1 MKRLTLFL
9 LSFLFLLSPAF
20 PLPTSR
26 PEKQVNSHSFTYQ
39 YLTTKEGLSNQRVFS
54 ITEDH
59 RGFIWISTRSGVD
72 CFDGRNVKNYSL
84 FGEDIIVDGTGRM
97 IYLTKDSHDTL
108 WAYTSAGKVF
118 KYKAITDAFIFQ
130 MDVAEL
136 TETGILLNQL
146 FIDSSDRF
154 WFGLK
159 NGLFRFDPS
168 SGITPVLKDKCINSL
183 TFAPEKETLYIA
195 TTDGLYKLH
204 QPNEKSNP
212 NRPISLKEEISTILP
227 DVNIQSTFYDATTSL
242 LWIGTFNAGVEVQ
255 NTLNGNFLPNETLRQ
270 LPRLPYRSIIAYDEH
285 TLLLGVDGAG
295 VFAATRDGSSSW
307 SFLNAN
313 QEVEGELKG
322 NGIYALCKD
331 RSSNLW
337 IGSYTG
343 GVTYANPKRYFF
355 ELTQHEYK
363 NPQSLTNNHVNAIL
377 EDDDGDLWYATNQGI
392 SVHLLKAGT
401 WKHFLKESVFLT
413 LCNDGRGNVW
423 TGGYG
428 TGAYC
433 LNKHTGIRRHLT
445 AQSPGTLTTNYIY
458 SIIKDDDGDLWFGG
472 MYGNLVRYTPATT
485 PNPAQFATY
494 DITLINSI
502 TPVSKDTLA
511 LATAN
516 GFYLLNKQ
524 TGNFR
529 QYFTS
534 PANADT
540 RSNSFIYSMY
550 FPSPDKVWFGTDGG
564 GINLFDLTTGKAV
577 TYSTA
582 DGLPSNYIY
591 SILPDNEGRLWLST
605 DKGLAYITPTSSSPE
620 ITNIGF
626 LDGLANEFNFMS
638 YTRLRNGDFVYGSTN
653 GAIRFN
659 PENFNRRPYKAPLL
673 FTDFEVPQKSRE
685 KTLEKKLLFNHMM
698 NEEGTIRL
706 KYNENSFLISFI
718 SVSYQY
724 QQDIQYSYQLEGFE
738 QSPSTP
744 TSELSVRYTNIPPGD
759 YIFRVKSMSKNGKL
773 QLDEQSLRLHIA
785 QPYWNTTLAWLI
797 YIALLA
803 GITYFVWRFFANK
816 MEKKHFSEKIQ
827 FFINTAHDIRTPVSL
842 IMAPLSDL
850 SKENGLSE
858 DGKRYLRIARK
869 NTEKLYNLITQLLDF
884 QKIDTTHIALK
895 VAEYDL
901 KSYLEDKLLS
911 FQSLCES
918 KQIRMEL
925 SLPEAPVLFWIDKD
939 KADKIFDNL
948 LSNAVKYTPSCG
960 HIVVKVTQNDKK
972 IEIAVKDNGIGIPKK
987 AQRYIFS
994 NFYRAENAVN
1004 SKETGSGIGLL
1015 LTRRLMKL
1023 HKGNI
1028 SFSSIEGEG
1037 STFLLTFRRGNRHL
1051 IRYIESERTSSTEEY
1066 LNRHADTNPGY
1077 DVSSQEDSS
1086 QNNNSQTDSFQAG
1099 NSKERIMIVED
1110 NDDLRFYLKK
1120 TFDQTYTVIAEP
1132 DGESALEYLQDQSV
1146 ELIISDVMM
1155 PGIQGDELCRCI
1167 KSDFNTSH
1175 IPVILL
1181 TAKTEKD
1188 AILEGLESGAD
1199 DYLTKPFDTEI
1210 LKTKI
1215 KGVLQNR
1222 KMMREYFLSVSLN
1235 AHEHGSFPTNERV
1248 ERKEPSGEK
1257 EQAPSQSS
1265 NLLSAMDHEF
1275 LERCLNLVT
1284 ENMANPDFTINQLSR
1299 ELALSRTIFYEKLKA
1314 LTGQSPQEFIRLIR
1328 MKEAARLLRQGI
1340 PVQEVALLV
1349 GFMDAKYF
1357 STAFK
1362 KHFGVSPSKFV

>member
-1 MKRLTLFL
+1 MKRFLIFCLLAITLL
-9 LSFLFLLSPAF
+9 LPVF
-20 PLPTSR
+20 PIPSQS
-26 PEKQVNSHSFTYQ
+26 EKQVNSHSFTYQ

-54 ITEDH
+54 ILEDKK
-59 RGFIWISTRSGVD
+59 GFIWISTRSGVD
-72 CFDGRNVKNYSL
+72 CFNGRTVKNYNL
-84 FGEDIIVDGTGRM
+84 FGEDIIVDGAGRM
-97 IYLTKDSHDTL
+97 IYLTKDLHETL

-118 KYKAITDAFIFQ
+118 KYDPISDAFTLEI
-130 MDVAEL
+130 DVAEL
-136 TETGILLNQL
+136 TESGILLNDL

-159 NGLFRFDPS
+159 NGLFRYAHS
-168 SGITPVLKDKCINSL
+168 SGNIENILKGKCINSIH
-183 TFAPEKETLYIA
+183 FSPANEVLYIA
-195 TTDGLYKLH
+195 TTEGLY
-204 QPNEKSNP
+204 ERNP
-212 NRPISLKEEISTILP
+212 QNGEITSTLP
-227 DVNIQSTFYDATTSL
+227 DFYVQSVFYDSATSL
-242 LWIGTFNAGVEVQ
+242 LWIGTFNSGIKVRDTRTENYLSNEA
-255 NTLNGNFLPNETLRQ
+255 LNQ
-270 LPRLPYRSIIAYDEH
+270 LPHLPYRSVIIYDEQ
-285 TLLLGVDGAG
+285 TLLLGIDGAG
-295 VFAATRDGSSSW
+295 VCAVTRDAKASW

-313 QEVEGELKG
+313 QEEEGELKG

-331 RSSNLW
+331 SSSNLW

-343 GVTYANPKRYFF
+343 GVACANPKRYFF
-355 ELTQHEYK
+355 ELTRHEYK

-377 EDDDGDLWYATNQGI
+377 EDNEGDLWYATNQGI
-392 SVHLLKAGT
+392 SVHLTKSGN
-401 WKHFLKESVFLT
+401 WKHFLKENVFLT
-413 LCNDGRGNVW
+413 LCNDGDGNVW

-428 TGAYC
+428 TGVYC

-445 AQSPGTLTTNYIY
+445 TDQSGTLTTNYIY
-458 SIIKDDDGDLWFGG
+458 SILKDENNKDLWLGG
-472 MYGNLVRYTPATT
+472 MYGNLVRYTPSQAGKAEEFTS
-485 PNPAQFATY
+485 Y

-502 TPVSKDTLA
+502 TQVNKDTLA

-516 GFYLLNKQ
+516 GLYLLDKQ

-534 PANADT
+534 PSNADT

-550 FPSPDKVWFGTDGG
+550 FPAPDKVWFGTDGG
-564 GINLFDLTTGKAV
+564 GINLLDLKTGKAV

-582 DGLPSNYIY
+582 DGLPSNYVY
-591 SILPDNEGRLWLST
+591 SILPDNKGHLWLST
-605 DKGLAYITPTSSSPE
+605 DKGLAYITPSPTPE

-638 YTRLRNGDFVYGSTN
+638 YTRLRNGDFIYGSTN

-659 PENFNRRPYKAPLL
+659 PENFTRPLYEAPLH
-673 FTDFEVPQKSRE
+673 FTSFEVPQKSRE
-685 KTLEKKLLFNHMM
+685 KTEEKKIQFNRML
-698 NEEGTIRL
+698 NEGKTIRL

-724 QQDIQYSYQLEGFE
+724 QQDIQYSYQLKGFE
-738 QSPSTP
+738 QNWSAP
-744 TSELSVRYTNIPPGD
+744 TKELGIRYTNIPPGD
-759 YIFRVKSMSKNGKL
+759 YTFHVKSMSKNGGR
-773 QLDEQSLRLHIA
+773 QLDEQTIRIHIA

-797 YIALLA
+797 YIILLA

-827 FFINTAHDIRTPVSL
+827 FFINTAHDIRTPVTL
-842 IMAPLSDL
+842 IMAPLGDL
-850 SKENGLSE
+850 SKEEGLSKE
-858 DGKRYLRIARK
+858 GKRYLQIARK

-884 QKIDTTHIALK
+884 QKIDTTHLTLQ

-901 KSYLEDKLLS
+901 KSYLQEKVLS
-911 FQSLCES
+911 FQTLCES
-918 KQIRMEL
+918 KQIRMQL
-925 SLPEAPVLFWIDKD
+925 LLPDSPVSLWMDKD

-948 LSNAVKYTPSCG
+948 FSNAVKYTPAG
-960 HIVVKVTQNDKK
+960 GEITVKVEQNDKK
-972 IEIAVKDNGIGIPKK
+972 ITIAVKDNGIGIPRK

-1023 HKGNI
+1023 HKGHI
-1028 SFSSIEGEG
+1028 SFSSNEGEG
-1037 STFLLTFRRGNRHL
+1037 STFLLTFRKGNHHL
-1051 IRYIESERTSSTEEY
+1051 ARYIVPARIDTSIISATEPVTEVIEPSD
-1066 LNRHADTNPGY
+1066 LLSDVPDLSDTDLSDTDTNNAP
-1077 DVSSQEDSS
+1077 
-1086 QNNNSQTDSFQAG
+1086 QTDK
-1099 NSKERIMIVED
+1099 SKERIMIVED
-1110 NDDLRFYLKK
+1110 NDELRFYLKK
-1120 TFDQTYTVIAEP
+1120 TFAPIYSVIDKP
-1132 DGESALEYLQDQSV
+1132 DGESALEYLKDKSV

-1155 PGIQGDELCRCI
+1155 PGIQGDELCRRI
-1167 KSDFNTSH
+1167 KSDFATSH

-1222 KMMREYFLSVSLN
+1222 KIMREYFLSHSLSPDS
-1235 AHEHGSFPTNERV
+1235 AAIAPNE
-1248 ERKEPSGEK
+1248 EK
-1257 EQAPSQSS
+1257 ESAECTAS
-1265 NLLSAMDHEF
+1265 LLSPMDKEF
-1275 LERCLNLVT
+1275 LERCTRLVT
-1284 ENMANPDFTINQLSR
+1284 ENLANPDFTINQLCR
-1299 ELALSRTIFYEKLKA
+1299 EVALSRTLFYEKLKA
-1314 LTGQSPQEFIRLIR
+1314 LTGQAPTEFIKLLR
-1328 MKEAARLLRQGI
+1328 MTEAANLLKQQI

-1349 GFMDAKYF
+1349 GFTDAKYF

-1362 KHFGVSPSKFV
+1362 KHYGVSPSKFL

>member
-1 MKRLTLFL
+1 MKQFPAFCLFTLFL
-9 LSFLFLLSPAF
+9 LLPAF
-20 PLPTSR
+20 PIFAQS
-26 PEKQVNSHSFTYQ
+26 EKQVDCHSFTYQ

-54 ITEDH
+54 ILEDQK
-59 RGFIWISTRSGVD
+59 GFIWISTRSGVD
-72 CFDGRNVKNYSL
+72 CFNGRNVKNYSL
-84 FGEDIIVDGTGRM
+84 FGEDIIVDGAGRM
-97 IYLTKDSHDTL
+97 IYLTKDSHETL

-118 KYKAITDAFIFQ
+118 RYDPISDVFALEI
-130 MDVAEL
+130 DVAEL
-136 TETGILLNQL
+136 TESGIFLNSL
-146 FIDSSDRF
+146 FIDSSDHF

-159 NGLFRFDPS
+159 NGLFCYDRTNGHIENILEKKCVNSIHFSPS
-168 SGITPVLKDKCINSL
+168 N
-183 TFAPEKETLYIA
+183 ETLYIA
-195 TTDGLYKLH
+195 TTEGLYKRN
-204 QPNEKSNP
+204 QQNGQV
-212 NRPISLKEEISTILP
+212 TAVWP
-227 DVNIQSTFYDATTSL
+227 DSYIQSVFYDSTTRL
-242 LWIGTFNAGVEVQ
+242 LWIGTFNSGVKVQ
-255 NTLNGNFLPNETLRQ
+255 DTRTGEFLSNESLNQ
-270 LPRLPYRSIIAYDEH
+270 LPHLPYRSIIPYDSQ

-295 VFAATRDGSSSW
+295 VYAATRNTGCSW

-313 QEVEGELKG
+313 LEEEGELKG

-331 RSSNLW
+331 SSSNLW

-343 GVTYANPKRYFF
+343 GVAYANPKKYLF

-363 NPQSLTNNHVNAIL
+363 DPQSLTNNHVNAIL
-377 EDDDGDLWYATNQGI
+377 EDEEGDLWYATNQGI
-392 SVHLLKAGT
+392 SVHLIKSGT
-401 WKHFLKESVFLT
+401 WKHFLTENVFLT
-413 LCNDGRGNVW
+413 LCNDEKGNVW

-428 TGAYC
+428 TGVYC
-433 LNKHTGIRRHLT
+433 LNKRTGIRQHFTTER
-445 AQSPGTLTTNYIY
+445 PGTLTTNYIY
-458 SIIKDDDGDLWFGG
+458 SIVKDNNKDLWFGG
-472 MYGNLVRYTPATT
+472 MYGNLIRYTPPQAGKTEKFT
-485 PNPAQFATY
+485 PYN
-494 DITLINSI
+494 ITLINSI
-502 TPVSKDTLA
+502 TTVGKDTIA

-524 TGNFR
+524 TGNFK

-534 PANADT
+534 PSNADT

-550 FPSPDKVWFGTDGG
+550 FPTPDKVWFGTDGG
-564 GINLFDLTTGKAV
+564 GINLLDLKTGKAV

-582 DGLPSNYIY
+582 DGLPSNYVY
-591 SILPDNEGRLWLST
+591 SILPDNEGHLWLST
-605 DKGLAYITPTSSSPE
+605 DKGLAYITTSPSPA

-653 GAIRFN
+653 GAVRFN
-659 PENFNRRPYKAPLL
+659 PENFTRHLYEAPLL
-673 FTDFEVPQKSRE
+673 FTSFEVPQKSRE
-685 KTLEKKLLFNHMM
+685 KTEEKKIQFNRML
-698 NEEGTIRL
+698 NEGKAIQL

-738 QSPSTP
+738 QSWSAP
-744 TSELSVRYTNIPPGD
+744 TSELTIRYTNIPPGD
-759 YIFRVKSMSKNGKL
+759 YTFHVKSRSKNGGQ
-773 QLDEQSLRLHIA
+773 QLDEQTIRIHIA
-785 QPYWNTTLAWLI
+785 QPYWNTAIAWLI

-803 GITYFVWRFFANK
+803 GITYFIWRFFANK

-827 FFINTAHDIRTPVSL
+827 FFINTAHDIRTPVTL

-850 SKENGLSE
+850 SKEDGLSGE
-858 DGKRYLRIARK
+858 GKRYLQIARK

-884 QKIDTTHIALK
+884 QKIDTTHLTLQ

-901 KSYLEDKLLS
+901 KSYLQEKVFN

-918 KQIRMEL
+918 KQIRMQL
-925 SLPEAPVLFWIDKD
+925 SVPEAPVSLWMDKD

-948 LSNAVKYTPSCG
+948 LSNAVKYTPIGGNISI
-960 HIVVKVTQNDKK
+960 IVEQNDKK
-972 IEIAVKDNGIGIPKK
+972 ITIEVKDSGIGIPRK

-1028 SFSSIEGEG
+1028 SFTSNEGEG
-1037 STFLLTFRRGNRHL
+1037 STFLLTFKKGNRHL
-1051 IRYIESERTSSTEEY
+1051 TRYIASGRLNPLSASISDIPAENINDDLSSQTNIGHETDSIQDTDLY
-1066 LNRHADTNPGY
+1066 ADTDPA
-1077 DVSSQEDSS
+1077 
-1086 QNNNSQTDSFQAG
+1086 QAPH
-1099 NSKERIMIVED
+1099 NAKERIMIVED

-1120 TFDQTYTVIAEP
+1120 TFASIYTVIDKP
-1132 DGESALEYLQDQSV
+1132 DGESAQEYLQEKSV
-1146 ELIISDVMM
+1146 DLIISDVMM
-1155 PGIQGDELCRCI
+1155 PGIQGDELCRRI
-1167 KSDFNTSH
+1167 KADFTTSH

-1222 KMMREYFLSVSLN
+1222 KIMRQYFLSHSLSSVPD
-1235 AHEHGSFPTNERV
+1235 A
-1248 ERKEPSGEK
+1248 EPSEEK
-1257 EQAPSQSS
+1257 EDTACA
-1265 NLLSAMDHEF
+1265 NLLSTMDKEF
-1275 LERCLNLVT
+1275 LERCTKLIT
-1284 ENMANPDFTINQLSR
+1284 ENLANPDFTINQLSR

-1314 LTGQSPQEFIRLIR
+1314 LTGQAPNEFIKLMR
-1328 MKEAARLLRQGI
+1328 MTEAANLLKQQI
-1340 PVQEVALLV
+1340 PVQEVALMV
-1349 GFMDAKYF
+1349 GFTDSKYF

-1362 KHFGVSPSKFV
+1362 KHYGVSPSKYL

>member
-1 MKRLTLFL
+1 MKRLLALFL
-9 LSFLFLLSPAF
+9 LAFILLLSPAF
-20 PLPTSR
+20 PLPTS
-26 PEKQVNSHSFTYQ
+26 PTEKQVSSHSFTYQ

-54 ITEDH
+54 IIEDH
-59 RGFIWISTRSGVD
+59 KGFIWISTRSGVD
-72 CFDGRNVKNYSL
+72 CFDGRNVRNYNL
-84 FGEDIIVDGTGRM
+84 FGEDIIVDGAGRM
-97 IYLTKDSHDTL
+97 IYLIKDSHNSL
-108 WAYTSAGKVF
+108 WAYTNSGKVF
-118 KYKAITDAFIFQ
+118 KYNPITDAFILQ
-130 MDVAEL
+130 IDVAEL
-136 TETGILLNQL
+136 TETGIFLNHL

-159 NGLFRFDPS
+159 NGLFRFDS
-168 SGITPVLKDKCINSL
+168 STGIVPILKEKCINSL
-183 TFAPEKETLYIA
+183 TFATENETLYIA
-195 TTDGLYKLH
+195 TTEGLYKFH
-204 QPNEKSNP
+204 QPD
-212 NRPISLKEEISTILP
+212 REIYPILP
-227 DVNIQSTFYDATTSL
+227 NVNIQSTFYDNATSL
-242 LWIGTFNAGVEVQ
+242 LWIGTFNAGLEIL
-255 NTLNGNFLPNETLRQ
+255 NTFTETFLPNQAFHQ
-270 LPRLPYRSIIAYDEH
+270 LPRLPYRAIIVYDER

-295 VFAATRDGSSSW
+295 VFAATRNGSNSW

-331 RSSNLW
+331 SSSNLW

-343 GVTYANPKRYFF
+343 GVAYANPKRYFF

-392 SVHLLKAGT
+392 SVNLVQTGT
-401 WKHFLKESVFLT
+401 WKHFLQENVFLT
-413 LCNDGRGNVW
+413 LCNDGNGNIW

-428 TGAYC
+428 TGAYL
-433 LNKHTGIRRHLT
+433 LNKHTGIRQHLT
-445 AQSPGTLTTNYIY
+445 AQLPATLTTNYIY
-458 SIIKDDDGDLWFGG
+458 SIIKDDDGDLWLGG

-485 PNPAQFATY
+485 SNPERFTTY
-494 DITLINSI
+494 DISLINSI
-502 TPVSKDTLA
+502 THVSKDTIA

-516 GFYLLNKQ
+516 GLYLLNKQ
-524 TGNFR
+524 SGDFR
-529 QYFTS
+529 QYFTT

-550 FPSPDKVWFGTDGG
+550 FSSPHKVWFGTDGG
-564 GINLFDLTTGKAV
+564 GINLLDLITGKAV
-577 TYSTA
+577 TFSTA
-582 DGLPSNYIY
+582 DGLPSNYVY
-591 SILPDNEGRLWLST
+591 SILPDSEGRLWLST
-605 DKGLAYITPTSSSPE
+605 DKGLAYITLSTSSTE

-685 KTLEKKLLFNHMM
+685 KTLEKKLLFNRMM
-698 NEEGTIRL
+698 NKDGVIRL
-706 KYNENSFLISFI
+706 KFNENSFLISFI
-718 SVSYQY
+718 SLSYQY

-738 QSPSTP
+738 PAASTP

-759 YIFRVKSMSKNGKL
+759 YIFRVKSISRNGN
-773 QLDEQSLRLHIA
+773 QQIDEQFLRLHIA

-797 YIALLA
+797 YIALLV

-850 SKENGLSE
+850 SKEDGLSE
-858 DGKRYLRIARK
+858 DGKRYLRLARK

-884 QKIDTTHIALK
+884 QKIDTTHITLK

-901 KSYLEDKLLS
+901 MSYLEDKLLS

-925 SLPEAPVLFWIDKD
+925 SLPEAPVSLWVDKD

-948 LSNAVKYTPSCG
+948 LSNAVKYTSSGG
-960 HIVVKVTQNDKK
+960 HILVKVTQNDKK
-972 IEIAVKDNGIGIPKK
+972 IEIAVKDDGIGIPKK

-1028 SFSSIEGEG
+1028 SFSSNEGEG
-1037 STFLLTFRRGNRHL
+1037 STFILTFRRGSRHL
-1051 IRYIESERTSSTEEY
+1051 IRYIDSENTSSMEEG
-1066 LNRHADTNPGY
+1066 LRHY
-1077 DVSSQEDSS
+1077 VDSS
-1086 QNNNSQTDSFQAG
+1086 LDSVASFKEDNSKENNFQTDGSQAVD
-1099 NSKERIMIVED
+1099 SKERIMIVED
-1110 NDDLRFYLKK
+1110 NDDLRFYLKR
-1120 TFDQTYTVIAEP
+1120 TFEQFYAVIAKP
-1132 DGESALEYLQDQSV
+1132 NGESALEYLQDQSV

-1155 PGIQGDELCRCI
+1155 PGIQGDELCRRI

-1188 AILEGLESGAD
+1188 SILEGLESGAD

-1235 AHEHGSFPTNERV
+1235 IHEEGLSSPNEKVEKEEPT
-1248 ERKEPSGEK
+1248 GEK
-1257 EQAPSQSS
+1257 EQVSTQSS
-1265 NLLSAMDHEF
+1265 NLLSPMDKEF

-1284 ENMANPDFTINQLSR
+1284 KNLANPDFTINQLSR

-1328 MKEAARLLRQGI
+1328 MKEAAKLLKQGI

-1349 GFMDAKYF
+1349 GFTDAKYF

-1362 KHFGVSPSKFV
+1362 KHFGVSPSKYA

>member
-1 MKRLTLFL
+1 MKRFPALCLLTIFL
-9 LSFLFLLSPAF
+9 MLPALSIFAQL
-20 PLPTSR
+20 
-26 PEKQVNSHSFTYQ
+26 EKQVNSHSFTYQ

-54 ITEDH
+54 ILEDKK
-59 RGFIWISTRSGVD
+59 GFIWISTRSGVD
-72 CFDGRNVKNYSL
+72 CFNGRTVKNYSL
-84 FGEDIIVDGTGRM
+84 FGEDIIVDGAGRM
-97 IYLTKDSHDTL
+97 IYLTKDSHETL

-118 KYKAITDAFIFQ
+118 RYDPISDAFTLEI
-130 MDVAEL
+130 DVTEL
-136 TETGILLNQL
+136 TESGIFLNNL
-146 FIDSSDRF
+146 FIDSSDHF

-159 NGLFRFDPS
+159 NGLFCYDNTNRHTEN
-168 SGITPVLKDKCINSL
+168 ILKKKCINSIH
-183 TFAPEKETLYIA
+183 FSPSNETLYIA
-195 TTDGLYKLH
+195 TTEGLYERNL
-204 QPNEKSNP
+204 QNGTV
-212 NRPISLKEEISTILP
+212 STLLS
-227 DVNIQSTFYDATTSL
+227 DLYIQSVFYDPATHL
-242 LWIGTFNAGVEVQ
+242 LWIGTFNSGIKVKDTRTGEFLS
-255 NTLNGNFLPNETLRQ
+255 NGSLNQ
-270 LPRLPYRSIIAYDEH
+270 LPHLPYRSIIAYDAH

-295 VFAATRDGSSSW
+295 VYAATRDGVHSW

-313 QEVEGELKG
+313 LEEEGELKG

-331 RSSNLW
+331 SSSNLW

-343 GVTYANPKRYFF
+343 GVAYANPKKYLF

-363 NPQSLTNNHVNAIL
+363 NPQSLINNHVNAIL
-377 EDDDGDLWYATNQGI
+377 EDHEGDLWYATNQGI
-392 SVHLLKAGT
+392 SVHLIKSGT
-401 WKHFLKESVFLT
+401 WKHFLKENVFLT
-413 LCNDGRGNVW
+413 LCNDENGNVW

-428 TGAYC
+428 TGVYC
-433 LNKHTGIRRHLT
+433 LNKQTGIRQHLT
-445 AQSPGTLTTNYIY
+445 TERPGTLTTNYIY
-458 SIIKDDDGDLWFGG
+458 SIVEDNNKDLWFGG
-472 MYGNLVRYTPATT
+472 MYGNLIRYTPPQAGKAEKFT
-485 PNPAQFATY
+485 PY
-494 DITLINSI
+494 SITLINSI
-502 TPVSKDTLA
+502 TTVGKDTIA

-524 TGNFR
+524 TGNFK

-534 PANADT
+534 PSNADT

-550 FPSPDKVWFGTDGG
+550 FPTPDKVWFGTDGG
-564 GINLFDLTTGKAV
+564 GINLLDLKTGKAV

-582 DGLPSNYIY
+582 DGLPSNYVY
-591 SILPDNEGRLWLST
+591 SILPDNEGHLWLST
-605 DKGLAYITPTSSSPE
+605 DKGLAYITTSPSPA

-653 GAIRFN
+653 GAVRFS
-659 PENFNRRPYKAPLL
+659 PKNFTRHLYKAPLL
-673 FTDFEVPQKSRE
+673 FTSFEVPQKSRE
-685 KTLEKKLLFNHMM
+685 KTEKKKIQFNRML
-698 NEEGTIRL
+698 NEGKTIEL
-706 KYNENSFLISFI
+706 KYNENSFLLSFI

-738 QSPSTP
+738 QSWSAP
-744 TSELSVRYTNIPPGD
+744 TNELSIRYTNIPPGN
-759 YIFRVKSMSKNGKL
+759 YTFHVKSMSKNGGQ
-773 QLDEQSLRLHIA
+773 QLDEQTIRIHIA
-785 QPYWNTTLAWLI
+785 QPFWNTAIAWLI
-797 YIALLA
+797 YIILLA
-803 GITYFVWRFFANK
+803 GITYFIWRFFANK

-827 FFINTAHDIRTPVSL
+827 FFINTAHDIRTPVTL

-850 SKENGLSE
+850 SKEDGLSGE
-858 DGKRYLRIARK
+858 GKRYLQIARK

-884 QKIDTTHIALK
+884 QKIDTTHLTLQ

-901 KSYLEDKLLS
+901 KSYLQEKVFS

-925 SLPEAPVLFWIDKD
+925 SVPEAPVSLWMDKD

-948 LSNAVKYTPSCG
+948 LSNAVKYTPSG
-960 HIVVKVTQNDKK
+960 GDISITVEQNDKK
-972 IEIAVKDNGIGIPKK
+972 ITIEVRDNGIGIPRK

-1028 SFSSIEGEG
+1028 SFTSNEGEG
-1037 STFLLTFRRGNRHL
+1037 STFLLTFRKGNRHL
-1051 IRYIESERTSSTEEY
+1051 ARYILPEKTSPLSASILSASISNIPTEDIDNELSPEESI
-1066 LNRHADTNPGY
+1066 D
-1077 DVSSQEDSS
+1077 QEAGTVENTDLYGE
-1086 QNNNSQTDSFQAG
+1086 NDPPQTAR
-1099 NSKERIMIVED
+1099 NAKERIMIVED

-1120 TFDQTYTVIAEP
+1120 TFASIYTVIDKP
-1132 DGESALEYLQDQSV
+1132 DGESALEYLQDKSV
-1146 ELIISDVMM
+1146 DLIISDVMM
-1155 PGIQGDELCRCI
+1155 PGIQGDELCRRI
-1167 KSDFNTSH
+1167 KSDFTTSH

-1222 KMMREYFLSVSLN
+1222 KIMRQYFLSHSLPSVP
-1235 AHEHGSFPTNERV
+1235 AA
-1248 ERKEPSGEK
+1248 EPSEK
-1257 EQAPSQSS
+1257 KEDTECA
-1265 NLLSAMDHEF
+1265 NLLSAMDKEF
-1275 LERCLNLVT
+1275 LERCTRLIT
-1284 ENMANPDFTINQLSR
+1284 ENLANPDFTINQLSR

-1314 LTGQSPQEFIRLIR
+1314 LTGQAPNEFIKLMR
-1328 MKEAARLLRQGI
+1328 MTEAANLLKQGL
-1340 PVQEVALLV
+1340 PVQDVALLV
-1349 GFMDAKYF
+1349 GFTDSKYF

-1362 KHFGVSPSKFV
+1362 KHFGVSPSKFL

>member
-1 MKRLTLFL
+1 MKRFLTLFL
-9 LSFLFLLSPAF
+9 FFLTLLVFSPAF
-20 PLPTSR
+20 PSSQL
-26 PEKQVNSHSFTYQ
+26 EKQVNSHSFTYQ

-54 ITEDH
+54 IVEDH
-59 RGFIWISTRSGVD
+59 KGFIWISTRSGVD
-72 CFDGRNVKNYSL
+72 CFDGRNVRNYSL
-84 FGEDIIVDGTGRM
+84 FGEDIIVDDAGRM
-97 IYLTKDSHDTL
+97 IYLTKDSHDAI
-108 WAYTSAGKVF
+108 WAYTNSGKVF
-118 KYKAITDAFIFQ
+118 KYNSITDAFILQ

-136 TETGILLNQL
+136 TETGIFLNHL

-159 NGLFRFDPS
+159 NGLFRFDIS
-168 SGITPVLKDKCINSL
+168 TGIVGVLKDKCINSL
-183 TFAPEKETLYIA
+183 TFAPENETLYIA
-195 TTDGLYKLH
+195 TTEGLYQLH
-204 QPNEKSNP
+204 QPNKKSSSNG
-212 NRPISLKEEISTILP
+212 EIIPILP

-242 LWIGTFNAGVEVQ
+242 LWIGTFNAGVEIQ
-255 NTLNGNFLPNETLRQ
+255 NTLTGIFLPNEALRQ
-270 LPRLPYRSIIAYDEH
+270 LPRLPYRSIIAYNEH
-285 TLLLGVDGAG
+285 TLLLGADGAG
-295 VFAATRDGSSSW
+295 VFAATRDGNNSW

-343 GVTYANPKRYFF
+343 GVAYANPKRYFF

-392 SVHLLKAGT
+392 SVHLLKAGI

-413 LCNDGRGNVW
+413 LCNDGHGNVW

-428 TGAYC
+428 TGAYW

-445 AQSPGTLTTNYIY
+445 AHPSGTLTTNYIY
-458 SIIKDDDGDLWFGG
+458 SIAKDNDGDLWLGG
-472 MYGNLVRYTPATT
+472 MYGNLIRYTPPAAAKPERFTT
-485 PNPAQFATY
+485 YN
-494 DITLINSI
+494 ITLINSI
-502 TPVSKDTLA
+502 TPVSRDTIA

-524 TGNFR
+524 TGESR
-529 QYFTS
+529 QYFTTPS
-534 PANADT
+534 NTGT

-564 GINLFDLTTGKAV
+564 GINLLDLTTGKAI

-582 DGLPSNYIY
+582 DGLPSNYVY
-591 SILPDNEGRLWLST
+591 SILPDREGRLWLST
-605 DKGLAYITPTSSSPE
+605 DKGLAYITPITPSPE

-638 YTRLRNGDFVYGSTN
+638 YTRLRSGDFVYGSTN
-653 GAIRFN
+653 GAVRFN
-659 PENFNRRPYKAPLL
+659 PENFTSHPYTAPLL
-673 FTDFEVPQKSRE
+673 FTDFEVPQKSHE
-685 KTLEKKLLFNHMM
+685 KTLEKKLLFNQML
-698 NEEGTIRL
+698 NEKETIQL

-759 YIFRVKSMSKNGKL
+759 YTFRVRSMSKNGKQ
-773 QLDEQSLRLHIA
+773 QLDEQAIRLHIA
-785 QPYWNTTLAWLI
+785 QPYWNTTLSWLI

-850 SKENGLSE
+850 SKEDGLSE

-869 NTEKLYNLITQLLDF
+869 NTDKLYNLITQLLDF
-884 QKIDTTHIALK
+884 QKIDTTHVALH

-901 KSYLEDKLLS
+901 TVYLQERVLS
-911 FQSLCES
+911 FRTLCES
-918 KQIRMEL
+918 KQIHIRL
-925 SLPEAPVLFWIDKD
+925 SLPEVPVTLWMDKD
-939 KADKIFDNL
+939 MADKIFDNL
-948 LSNAVKYTPSCG
+948 LSNAVKYTPAGGNIS
-960 HIVVKVTQNDKK
+960 VQVTQTDKR
-972 IEIAVKDNGIGIPKK
+972 IEVEIKDDGIGIPKK

-1028 SFSSIEGEG
+1028 SFSSNEGEG

-1051 IRYIESERTSSTEEY
+1051 ARYIELHEEDSTEKEKIHKADF
-1066 LNRHADTNPGY
+1066 NADTY
-1077 DVSSQEDSS
+1077 IELEDDSQANGSPS
-1086 QNNNSQTDSFQAG
+1086 NS
-1099 NSKERIMIVED
+1099 SKERIMIVED

-1120 TFDQTYTVIAEP
+1120 TFAKDYSVIAKP
-1132 DGESALEYLQDQSV
+1132 DGESALEYLQGQSV
-1146 ELIISDVMM
+1146 ELIISDIMM
-1155 PGIQGDELCRCI
+1155 PGVQGDELCRQI
-1167 KSDFNTSH
+1167 KSNFSTSH
-1175 IPVILL
+1175 IPVLLL

-1188 AILEGLESGAD
+1188 AIIEGLESGAD

-1222 KMMREYFLSVSLN
+1222 RMMREYFLSTSLN
-1235 AHEHGSFPTNERV
+1235 EKLASFNGQSENL
-1248 ERKEPSGEK
+1248 EK
-1257 EQAPSQSS
+1257 DKKDDKAPQPPVP
-1265 NLLSAMDHEF
+1265 LLSAMDQEF
-1275 LERCLNLVT
+1275 LENCLNLVM
-1284 ENMANPDFTINQLSR
+1284 ENLANPDFNINRLSR
-1299 ELALSRTIFYEKLKA
+1299 EMALSRTLFYEKLKA

-1328 MKEAARLLRQGI
+1328 MKEAANLLRQRI

-1349 GFMDAKYF
+1349 GFTDAKYF
-1357 STAFK
+1357 STSFK

>member
-1 MKRLTLFL
+1 MKRFLIFCLLAITLL
-9 LSFLFLLSPAF
+9 LPVF
-20 PLPTSR
+20 PIPSQS
-26 PEKQVNSHSFTYQ
+26 EKQVNSHSFTYQ

-54 ITEDH
+54 ILEDKK
-59 RGFIWISTRSGVD
+59 GFIWISTRSGVD
-72 CFDGRNVKNYSL
+72 CFNGRTVKNYNL
-84 FGEDIIVDGTGRM
+84 FGEDIIVDGAGRM
-97 IYLTKDSHDTL
+97 IYLTKDLHETL

-118 KYKAITDAFIFQ
+118 KYDPISDAFTLEI
-130 MDVAEL
+130 DVAEL
-136 TETGILLNQL
+136 TESGILLNDL

-159 NGLFRFDPS
+159 NGLFCYAHS
-168 SGITPVLKDKCINSL
+168 SGNIENILKGKCINSIH
-183 TFAPEKETLYIA
+183 FSPANEVLYIA
-195 TTDGLYKLH
+195 TTEGLY
-204 QPNEKSNP
+204 ERNP
-212 NRPISLKEEISTILP
+212 QNGEITSTLP
-227 DVNIQSTFYDATTSL
+227 DFYVQSVFYDSATSL
-242 LWIGTFNAGVEVQ
+242 LWIGTFNSGIKVRDTRTENYLSNEA
-255 NTLNGNFLPNETLRQ
+255 LNQ
-270 LPRLPYRSIIAYDEH
+270 LPHLPYRSVIIYDEQ
-285 TLLLGVDGAG
+285 TLLLGIDGAG
-295 VFAATRDGSSSW
+295 VCAVTRDAKASW

-313 QEVEGELKG
+313 QEEEGELKG

-331 RSSNLW
+331 SSSNLW

-343 GVTYANPKRYFF
+343 GVACANPKRYFF
-355 ELTQHEYK
+355 ELTRHEYK

-377 EDDDGDLWYATNQGI
+377 EDNEGDLWYATNQGI
-392 SVHLLKAGT
+392 SVHLTKSGN
-401 WKHFLKESVFLT
+401 WKHFLKENVFLT
-413 LCNDGRGNVW
+413 LCNDGDGNVW

-428 TGAYC
+428 TGVYC

-445 AQSPGTLTTNYIY
+445 TDQSGTLTTNYIY
-458 SIIKDDDGDLWFGG
+458 SILKDENNKDLWLGG
-472 MYGNLVRYTPATT
+472 MYGNLVRYTPSQAGKAEEFTS
-485 PNPAQFATY
+485 Y

-502 TPVSKDTLA
+502 TQVNKDTLA

-516 GFYLLNKQ
+516 GLYLLDKQ

-534 PANADT
+534 PSNADT

-550 FPSPDKVWFGTDGG
+550 FPAPDKVWFGTDGG
-564 GINLFDLTTGKAV
+564 GINLLDLKTGKAV

-582 DGLPSNYIY
+582 DGLPSNYVY
-591 SILPDNEGRLWLST
+591 SILPGNKGHLWLST
-605 DKGLAYITPTSSSPE
+605 DKGLAYITPSPTPE

-638 YTRLRNGDFVYGSTN
+638 YTRLRNGDFIYGSTN

-659 PENFNRRPYKAPLL
+659 PENFTRPLYEAPLH
-673 FTDFEVPQKSRE
+673 FTSFEVPQKSRE
-685 KTLEKKLLFNHMM
+685 KTEEKKIQFNRML
-698 NEEGTIRL
+698 NEGKTIRL

-724 QQDIQYSYQLEGFE
+724 QQDIQYSYQLKGFE
-738 QSPSTP
+738 QNWSAP
-744 TSELSVRYTNIPPGD
+744 TKELGIRYTNIPPGD
-759 YIFRVKSMSKNGKL
+759 YTFHVKSMSKNGGR
-773 QLDEQSLRLHIA
+773 QLDEQTIRIHIA

-797 YIALLA
+797 YIILLA

-827 FFINTAHDIRTPVSL
+827 FFINTAHDIRTPVTL
-842 IMAPLSDL
+842 IMAPLGDL
-850 SKENGLSE
+850 SKEEGLSKE
-858 DGKRYLRIARK
+858 GKRYLQIARK

-884 QKIDTTHIALK
+884 QKIDTTHLTLQ

-901 KSYLEDKLLS
+901 KSYLQEKVLS
-911 FQSLCES
+911 FQTLCES
-918 KQIRMEL
+918 KQIRMQL
-925 SLPEAPVLFWIDKD
+925 LLPDSPVSLWMDKD

-948 LSNAVKYTPSCG
+948 FSNAVKYTPAG
-960 HIVVKVTQNDKK
+960 GEITIKVEQNDKK
-972 IEIAVKDNGIGIPKK
+972 ITIAVKDNGIGIPRK

-1023 HKGNI
+1023 HKGHI
-1028 SFSSIEGEG
+1028 SFSSNEGEG
-1037 STFLLTFRRGNRHL
+1037 STFLLTFRKGNRHL
-1051 IRYIESERTSSTEEY
+1051 AKYIVPARIDTSIIPVAEPVIEVIEPSDLLSDVPDLSDTD
-1066 LNRHADTNPGY
+1066 LSDTN
-1077 DVSSQEDSS
+1077 
-1086 QNNNSQTDSFQAG
+1086 NNNNPQTDK
-1099 NSKERIMIVED
+1099 SKERIMIVED
-1110 NDDLRFYLKK
+1110 NDELRFYLKK
-1120 TFDQTYTVIAEP
+1120 TFAPVYSVIDKP
-1132 DGESALEYLQDQSV
+1132 DGESALEYLKDKSV

-1155 PGIQGDELCRCI
+1155 PGIQGDELCRRI
-1167 KSDFNTSH
+1167 KSDFATSH

-1222 KMMREYFLSVSLN
+1222 KIMREYFLSHSLSPVP
-1235 AHEHGSFPTNERV
+1235 AAATPNE
-1248 ERKEPSGEK
+1248 EK
-1257 EQAPSQSS
+1257 ENAECAAS
-1265 NLLSAMDHEF
+1265 LLSPMDKEF
-1275 LERCLNLVT
+1275 LERCTRLVT
-1284 ENMANPDFTINQLSR
+1284 ENLANPDFTINQLCR
-1299 ELALSRTIFYEKLKA
+1299 EVALSRTLFYEKLKA
-1314 LTGQSPQEFIRLIR
+1314 LTGQAPTEFIKLLR
-1328 MKEAARLLRQGI
+1328 MTEAANLLKQQI

-1349 GFMDAKYF
+1349 GFTDAKYF

-1362 KHFGVSPSKFV
+1362 KHYGVSPSKFL

>member
-1 MKRLTLFL
+1 MKRFLIFCLLAITLL
-9 LSFLFLLSPAF
+9 LPVF
-20 PLPTSR
+20 PIPSQS
-26 PEKQVNSHSFTYQ
+26 EKQVNSHSFTYQ

-54 ITEDH
+54 ILEDKK
-59 RGFIWISTRSGVD
+59 GFIWISTRSGVD
-72 CFDGRNVKNYSL
+72 CFNGRTVKNYNL
-84 FGEDIIVDGTGRM
+84 FGEDIIVDGAGRM
-97 IYLTKDSHDTL
+97 IYLTKDLHETL

-118 KYKAITDAFIFQ
+118 KYDPISDAFTLEI
-130 MDVAEL
+130 DVAEL
-136 TETGILLNQL
+136 TESGILLNDL

-159 NGLFRFDPS
+159 NGLFCYAHS
-168 SGITPVLKDKCINSL
+168 SGNIENILKGKCINSIH
-183 TFAPEKETLYIA
+183 FSPANEVLYIA
-195 TTDGLYKLH
+195 TTEGLY
-204 QPNEKSNP
+204 ERNP
-212 NRPISLKEEISTILP
+212 QNGEITSTLP
-227 DVNIQSTFYDATTSL
+227 DFYVQSVFYDSATSL
-242 LWIGTFNAGVEVQ
+242 LWIGTFNSGIKVRDTRTENDLSNEA
-255 NTLNGNFLPNETLRQ
+255 LNQ
-270 LPRLPYRSIIAYDEH
+270 LPHLPYRSVIIYDEQ
-285 TLLLGVDGAG
+285 TLLLGIDGAG
-295 VFAATRDGSSSW
+295 VCAVTRDAKASW

-313 QEVEGELKG
+313 QEEEGELKG

-331 RSSNLW
+331 SSSNLW

-343 GVTYANPKRYFF
+343 GVACANPKRYFF
-355 ELTQHEYK
+355 ELTRHEYK

-377 EDDDGDLWYATNQGI
+377 EDNEGDLWYATNQGI
-392 SVHLLKAGT
+392 SVHLTKSGN
-401 WKHFLKESVFLT
+401 WKHFLKENVFLT
-413 LCNDGRGNVW
+413 LCNDGDGNVW

-428 TGAYC
+428 TGVYC

-445 AQSPGTLTTNYIY
+445 TDQSGTLTTNYIY
-458 SIIKDDDGDLWFGG
+458 SILKDENNKDLWLGG
-472 MYGNLVRYTPATT
+472 MYGNLVRYTPSQAGKAEEFTS
-485 PNPAQFATY
+485 Y

-502 TPVSKDTLA
+502 TQVNKDTLA

-516 GFYLLNKQ
+516 GLYLLDKQ

-534 PANADT
+534 PSNADT

-550 FPSPDKVWFGTDGG
+550 FPAPDKVWFGTDGG
-564 GINLFDLTTGKAV
+564 GINLLDLKTGKTV

-582 DGLPSNYIY
+582 DGLPSNYVY
-591 SILPDNEGRLWLST
+591 SILPDNKGHLWLST
-605 DKGLAYITPTSSSPE
+605 DKGLAYITPSPTPE

-638 YTRLRNGDFVYGSTN
+638 YTRLRNGDFIYGSTN

-659 PENFNRRPYKAPLL
+659 PENFTRPLYEAPLH
-673 FTDFEVPQKSRE
+673 FTSFEVPQKSRE
-685 KTLEKKLLFNHMM
+685 KTEEKKIQFNRML
-698 NEEGTIRL
+698 NEGKTIRL

-724 QQDIQYSYQLEGFE
+724 QQDIQYSYQLKGFE
-738 QSPSTP
+738 QNWSAP
-744 TSELSVRYTNIPPGD
+744 TKELGIRYTNIPPGD
-759 YIFRVKSMSKNGKL
+759 YTFHVKSMSKNGGR
-773 QLDEQSLRLHIA
+773 QLDEQTIRIHIA

-797 YIALLA
+797 YIILLA

-827 FFINTAHDIRTPVSL
+827 FFINTAHDIRTPVTL
-842 IMAPLSDL
+842 IMAPLGDL
-850 SKENGLSE
+850 SKEEGLSKE
-858 DGKRYLRIARK
+858 GKRYLQIARK

-884 QKIDTTHIALK
+884 QKIDTTHLTLQ

-901 KSYLEDKLLS
+901 KSYLQEKVLS
-911 FQSLCES
+911 FQTLCES
-918 KQIRMEL
+918 KQIRMQL
-925 SLPEAPVLFWIDKD
+925 LLPDSPVSLWMDKD

-948 LSNAVKYTPSCG
+948 FSNAVKYTPAG
-960 HIVVKVTQNDKK
+960 GEITVKVEQNDKK
-972 IEIAVKDNGIGIPKK
+972 ITIAVKDNGIGIPRK

-1023 HKGNI
+1023 HKGHI
-1028 SFSSIEGEG
+1028 SFSSNEGEG
-1037 STFLLTFRRGNRHL
+1037 STFLLTFRKGNRHL
-1051 IRYIESERTSSTEEY
+1051 ARYIVPARIDTSILPVAEPVIEVIEPSDLLSDVPDLSDTD
-1066 LNRHADTNPGY
+1066 LSDTDTNNAP
-1077 DVSSQEDSS
+1077 
-1086 QNNNSQTDSFQAG
+1086 QTDK
-1099 NSKERIMIVED
+1099 SKERIMIVED
-1110 NDDLRFYLKK
+1110 NDELRFYLKK
-1120 TFDQTYTVIAEP
+1120 TFAPIYSVIDKP
-1132 DGESALEYLQDQSV
+1132 DGESALEYLKDKSV

-1155 PGIQGDELCRCI
+1155 PGIQGDELCRRI
-1167 KSDFNTSH
+1167 KSDFATSH

-1222 KMMREYFLSVSLN
+1222 KIMREYFLSHSLSPVP
-1235 AHEHGSFPTNERV
+1235 AAATPNE
-1248 ERKEPSGEK
+1248 EK
-1257 EQAPSQSS
+1257 ENAECAAS
-1265 NLLSAMDHEF
+1265 LLSPMDKEF
-1275 LERCLNLVT
+1275 LERCTRLVT
-1284 ENMANPDFTINQLSR
+1284 ENLANPDFTINQLCR
-1299 ELALSRTIFYEKLKA
+1299 EVALSRTLFYEKLKA
-1314 LTGQSPQEFIRLIR
+1314 LTGQAPTEFIKLLR
-1328 MKEAARLLRQGI
+1328 MTEAANLLKQQI

-1349 GFMDAKYF
+1349 GFTDAKYF

-1362 KHFGVSPSKFV
+1362 KHYGVSPSKFL

>member
-1 MKRLTLFL
+1 MKRFLIFCLLAITLL
-9 LSFLFLLSPAF
+9 LPVF
-20 PLPTSR
+20 PIPSQS
-26 PEKQVNSHSFTYQ
+26 EKQVNSHSFTYQ

-54 ITEDH
+54 ILEDKK
-59 RGFIWISTRSGVD
+59 GFIWISTRSGVD
-72 CFDGRNVKNYSL
+72 CFNGRTVKNYNL
-84 FGEDIIVDGTGRM
+84 FGEDIIVDGAGRM
-97 IYLTKDSHDTL
+97 IYLTKDLHETL

-118 KYKAITDAFIFQ
+118 KYDPISDAFTLEI
-130 MDVAEL
+130 DVAEL
-136 TETGILLNQL
+136 TESGILLNDL

-159 NGLFRFDPS
+159 NGLFRYAHS
-168 SGITPVLKDKCINSL
+168 SGNIENILKGKCINSIH
-183 TFAPEKETLYIA
+183 FSPANEVLYIA
-195 TTDGLYKLH
+195 TTEGLY
-204 QPNEKSNP
+204 ERNP
-212 NRPISLKEEISTILP
+212 QNGEITSTLP
-227 DVNIQSTFYDATTSL
+227 DFYVQSVFYDSATSL
-242 LWIGTFNAGVEVQ
+242 LWIGTFNSGIKVRDTRTENYLSNEA
-255 NTLNGNFLPNETLRQ
+255 LNQ
-270 LPRLPYRSIIAYDEH
+270 LPHLPYRSVIIYDEQ
-285 TLLLGVDGAG
+285 TLLLGIDGAG
-295 VFAATRDGSSSW
+295 VCAVTRNAKASW

-313 QEVEGELKG
+313 QEEEGELKG

-331 RSSNLW
+331 SSSNLW

-343 GVTYANPKRYFF
+343 GVACANPKRYFF
-355 ELTQHEYK
+355 ELTRHEYK

-377 EDDDGDLWYATNQGI
+377 EDNEGDLWYATNQGI
-392 SVHLLKAGT
+392 SVHLTKSGN
-401 WKHFLKESVFLT
+401 WKHFLKENVFLT
-413 LCNDGRGNVW
+413 LCNDGDGNVW

-428 TGAYC
+428 TGVYC

-445 AQSPGTLTTNYIY
+445 TDQSGTLTTNYIY
-458 SIIKDDDGDLWFGG
+458 SILKDENNNDLWLGG
-472 MYGNLVRYTPATT
+472 MYGNLVRYTPSQAGKVEKFTS
-485 PNPAQFATY
+485 Y

-502 TPVSKDTLA
+502 TQVNKDTLA

-516 GFYLLNKQ
+516 GLYLLDKQ

-534 PANADT
+534 PSNADT

-550 FPSPDKVWFGTDGG
+550 FPAPDKVWFGTDGG
-564 GINLFDLTTGKAV
+564 GINLLDLKTGKAV

-582 DGLPSNYIY
+582 DGLPSNYVY
-591 SILPDNEGRLWLST
+591 SILPDNKGHLWLST
-605 DKGLAYITPTSSSPE
+605 DKGLAYITPSSTPE

-659 PENFNRRPYKAPLL
+659 PENFTRPLYEAPLH
-673 FTDFEVPQKSRE
+673 FTSFEVPQKSRE
-685 KTLEKKLLFNHMM
+685 KTEEKKIQFNRML
-698 NEEGTIRL
+698 NEGKTIRL

-724 QQDIQYSYQLEGFE
+724 QQDIQYSYQLKGFE
-738 QSPSTP
+738 QNWSAP
-744 TSELSVRYTNIPPGD
+744 TKELGIRYTNIPPGD
-759 YIFRVKSMSKNGKL
+759 YTFHVKSMSKNGGQ
-773 QLDEQSLRLHIA
+773 QLDEQTIRIHIA

-797 YIALLA
+797 YIILLA

-827 FFINTAHDIRTPVSL
+827 FFINTAHDIRTPVTL
-842 IMAPLSDL
+842 IMAPLGDL
-850 SKENGLSE
+850 SKEEGLSKE
-858 DGKRYLRIARK
+858 GKRYLQIARK

-884 QKIDTTHIALK
+884 QKIDTTHLTLQ

-901 KSYLEDKLLS
+901 KSYLQEKVLS
-911 FQSLCES
+911 FQTLCES
-918 KQIRMEL
+918 KQIRMQQL
-925 SLPEAPVLFWIDKD
+925 LPDSPVSLWMDKD
-939 KADKIFDNL
+939 KTDKIFDNL
-948 LSNAVKYTPSCG
+948 FSNAVKYTPAG
-960 HIVVKVTQNDKK
+960 GEITVKVEQNDKK
-972 IEIAVKDNGIGIPKK
+972 ITIAVKDNGIGIPRK

-1023 HKGNI
+1023 HKGHI
-1028 SFSSIEGEG
+1028 SFSSNEGEG
-1037 STFLLTFRRGNRHL
+1037 STFLLTFRKGNRHL
-1051 IRYIESERTSSTEEY
+1051 ARYIVPARIDTSIISATEPVIEVIEPSD
-1066 LNRHADTNPGY
+1066 LLSDVPDLFDTDLSDTNT
-1077 DVSSQEDSS
+1077 
-1086 QNNNSQTDSFQAG
+1086 NNAPQTDK
-1099 NSKERIMIVED
+1099 SKERIMIVED
-1110 NDDLRFYLKK
+1110 NDELRFYLKK
-1120 TFDQTYTVIAEP
+1120 TFAPIYSVIDKP
-1132 DGESALEYLQDQSV
+1132 DGESALEYLKDKSV

-1155 PGIQGDELCRCI
+1155 PGIQGDELCRRI
-1167 KSDFNTSH
+1167 KSDFATSH

-1222 KMMREYFLSVSLN
+1222 KIMREYFLSHSLSPVP
-1235 AHEHGSFPTNERV
+1235 AAATPNE
-1248 ERKEPSGEK
+1248 EK
-1257 EQAPSQSS
+1257 ESAECTAS
-1265 NLLSAMDHEF
+1265 LLSPMDKEF
-1275 LERCLNLVT
+1275 LERCTRLVT
-1284 ENMANPDFTINQLSR
+1284 ENLANPDFTINQLCR
-1299 ELALSRTIFYEKLKA
+1299 EVALSRTLFYEKLKA
-1314 LTGQSPQEFIRLIR
+1314 LTGQAPTEFIKLLR
-1328 MKEAARLLRQGI
+1328 MTEAANLLKQQI

-1349 GFMDAKYF
+1349 GFTDAKYF

-1362 KHFGVSPSKFV
+1362 KHYGVSPSKFL

>member
-1 MKRLTLFL
+1 MKRFLAFCLLSLTLL
-9 LSFLFLLSPAF
+9 LPAF
-20 PLPTSR
+20 SFPSPQ
-26 PEKQVNSHSFTYQ
+26 PEKQVYSHSFTYQ

-54 ITEDH
+54 ILED
-59 RGFIWISTRSGVD
+59 RKGFIWISTRSGVD
-72 CFDGRNVKNYSL
+72 CYNGRNVKNYSL
-84 FGEDIIVDGTGRM
+84 FDEDIILDGAGRM
-97 IYLTKDSHDTL
+97 IYLAKDSRDTL
-108 WAYTSAGKVF
+108 WAYTNAGKVF
-118 KYKAITDAFIFQ
+118 KYNSVLDTFILQ
-130 MDVAEL
+130 IDVAEL
-136 TETGILLNQL
+136 VENGIFLNHL
-146 FIDSSDRF
+146 FIDSSGQF

-159 NGLFRFDPS
+159 NGLFRYTPS
-168 SGITPVLKDKCINSL
+168 TGMQTVLKDKCINSL
-183 TFAPEKETLYIA
+183 SFSPANETLYIA
-195 TTDGLYKLH
+195 TTEGLFGRS
-204 QPNEKSNP
+204 QQNGTINS
-212 NRPISLKEEISTILP
+212 ILP
-227 DVNIQSTFYDATTSL
+227 GIYIQSAFYDDATSL
-242 LWIGTFNAGVEVQ
+242 LWIGTFNDGVKVQ
-255 NTLNGNFLPNETLRQ
+255 NTRNGLFLSNESLQQLPN
-270 LPRLPYRSIIAYDEH
+270 LPYRSIIVYDEQ

-295 VFAATRDGSSSW
+295 VFAANRDAGNSW

-313 QEVEGELKG
+313 LEEEGELKG
-322 NGIYALCKD
+322 NGIYALYKD
-331 RSSNLW
+331 SSSNLW

-343 GVTYANPKRYFF
+343 GVACANPKRYFF

-377 EDDDGDLWYATNQGI
+377 EDNDGDLWYATNQGI
-392 SVHLLKAGT
+392 SVHLLKKGT
-401 WKHFLKESVFLT
+401 WKHFLKENVFLT
-413 LCNDGRGNVW
+413 LCTDRNGNVW

-433 LNKHTGIRRHLT
+433 LNKHTGIRKHLT
-445 AQSPGTLTTNYIY
+445 TEHPGTLTTNYIY
-458 SIIKDDDGDLWFGG
+458 SIVEDESGDLWLGG
-472 MYGNLVRYTPATT
+472 MYGDLVRYTP
-485 PNPAQFATY
+485 PKAQKPESFTSY
-494 DITLINSI
+494 NITLINSI
-502 TPVSKDTLA
+502 TPVSKDTMA

-516 GFYLLNKQ
+516 GFYLLDKQ
-524 TGNFR
+524 TGTYR

-534 PANADT
+534 PSNADT
-540 RSNSFIYSMY
+540 RSNSFIYSMH
-550 FPSPDKVWFGTDGG
+550 FTDSDKVWFGTDGG
-564 GINLFDLTTGKAV
+564 GINLFDLKTGKAI

-582 DGLPSNYIY
+582 DGLPSNYVY
-591 SILPDNEGRLWLST
+591 SILPDDQGRLWIST
-605 DKGLAYITPTSSSPE
+605 DKGLAYINPASSTPE

-638 YTRLRNGDFVYGSTN
+638 YTRLRSGDFVYGSTN
-653 GAIRFN
+653 GAVRFN
-659 PENFNRRPYKAPLL
+659 PDNFTRHLYKAPLL
-673 FTDFEVPQKSRE
+673 FTAFEVPQKSRE
-685 KTLEKKLLFNHMM
+685 KTLEKKLLFNQML
-698 NEEGTIRL
+698 NEEKTLRL

-738 QSPSTP
+738 QNPSAP
-744 TSELSVRYTNIPPGD
+744 TNELSVRYTNIPPGD
-759 YIFRVKSMSKNGKL
+759 YTFRVKSMSKNGKQ
-773 QLDEQSLRLHIA
+773 QLDEQAIRIHVA
-785 QPYWNTTLAWLI
+785 QPFWNTAFAWLI

-827 FFINTAHDIRTPVSL
+827 FFINTAHDIRTPVTL

-850 SKENGLSE
+850 SKEEGLSGE
-858 DGKRYLRIARK
+858 GKRYLHIARK

-884 QKIDTTHIALK
+884 QKIDTTHITLQ

-901 KSYLEDKLLS
+901 KSYLQEKVLN

-918 KQIRMEL
+918 KQIRIEL
-925 SLPEAPVLFWIDKD
+925 SLPEAPVPLWMDKD
-939 KADKIFDNL
+939 MADKIFDNL
-948 LSNAVKYTPSCG
+948 LSNAVKYTLTGGNIS
-960 HIVVKVTQNDKK
+960 VKVEQSDKK
-972 IEIAVKDNGIGIPKK
+972 IEIEIKDDGIGIPKK

-1028 SFSSIEGEG
+1028 SFSSNEGEG
-1037 STFLLTFRRGNRHL
+1037 STFQLTFRKGNRHL
-1051 IRYIESERTSSTEEY
+1051 TRYIVSGYFSSEAPALPVHESRTKT
-1066 LNRHADTNPGY
+1066 
-1077 DVSSQEDSS
+1077 DSS
-1086 QNNNSQTDSFQAG
+1086 NEIEISRDRDMSWDSDTGMNEETPSDAAD
-1099 NSKERIMIVED
+1099 SKVRIMIVED

-1120 TFDQTYTVIAEP
+1120 TFEQDYTVIAKP
-1132 DGESALEYLQDQSV
+1132 DGESALEYLQDKSV

-1155 PGIQGDELCRCI
+1155 PGIQGDELCRRI
-1167 KSDFNTSH
+1167 KSDFTTSH

-1188 AILEGLESGAD
+1188 SILEGLESGAD

-1222 KMMREYFLSVSLN
+1222 KMMREYFLSTSLESASLN
-1235 AHEHGSFPTNERV
+1235 ERNEQ
-1248 ERKEPSGEK
+1248 SEK
-1257 EQAPSQSS
+1257 EKEAPEQPAG
-1265 NLLSAMDHEF
+1265 LLSPMDKEF
-1275 LERCLNLVT
+1275 LDRCLHLVMENL
-1284 ENMANPDFTINQLSR
+1284 ANPDFNINQLSR

-1328 MKEAARLLRQGI
+1328 MKEAANLLRQQI
-1340 PVQEVALLV
+1340 PVQEVALLI
-1349 GFMDAKYF
+1349 GFTDAKYF

>member
-1 MKRLTLFL
+1 MKRLLALFL
-9 LSFLFLLSPAF
+9 FFITLLLFSPAF
-20 PLPTSR
+20 PFSSSQ
-26 PEKQVNSHSFTYQ
+26 PEKQVTSHSFTYQ

-54 ITEDH
+54 IVEDH

-72 CFDGRNVKNYSL
+72 CFDGRNVRNYSL
-84 FGEDIIVDGTGRM
+84 FGEDIIIDDAGRM
-97 IYLTKDSHDTL
+97 IYLTKDSHDAL
-108 WAYTSAGKVF
+108 WAYTNSGKIF
-118 KYKAITDAFIFQ
+118 KYNSITDAFILQ
-130 MDVAEL
+130 LDVAEL

-159 NGLFRFDPS
+159 NGLFRFDTF

-183 TFAPEKETLYIA
+183 TFAPENETLYIA
-195 TTDGLYKLH
+195 TTEGLYKL
-204 QPNEKSNP
+204 QQSNKKSSS
-212 NRPISLKEEISTILP
+212 NREIIPILP
-227 DVNIQSTFYDATTSL
+227 DVNIQSTFYDAATSL
-242 LWIGTFNAGVEVQ
+242 LWIGTFNAGVEIQ
-255 NTLNGNFLPNETLRQ
+255 NTLTGIFLPSEALRQ
-270 LPRLPYRSIIAYDEH
+270 LPRLPYRSIIAYNEH
-285 TLLLGVDGAG
+285 TLLLGADGAG
-295 VFAATRDGSSSW
+295 VFAATRDGSNSW

-343 GVTYANPKRYFF
+343 GVAYANPKRYFF

-377 EDDDGDLWYATNQGI
+377 EDDDDDLWYATNQGI
-392 SVHLLKAGT
+392 SVHLIRKGI
-401 WKHFLKESVFLT
+401 WKHFLKEGVFLT

-433 LNKHTGIRRHLT
+433 LNKHTGICRHLT
-445 AQSPGTLTTNYIY
+445 AHPSGTLTTNYIY
-458 SIIKDDDGDLWFGG
+458 SIAKDDDGDLWLGG
-472 MYGNLVRYTPATT
+472 MYGNLVRYTPPTATKPEHFT
-485 PNPAQFATY
+485 TY

-524 TGNFR
+524 SGNFN
-529 QYFTS
+529 QYFTTPS
-534 PANADT
+534 NADT

-550 FPSPDKVWFGTDGG
+550 FPTPDKVWFGTDGG
-564 GINLFDLTTGKAV
+564 GINLLNLTTGKAI

-582 DGLPSNYIY
+582 DGLPSNYVY
-591 SILPDNEGRLWLST
+591 SILPDREGRLWLST
-605 DKGLAYITPTSSSPE
+605 DKGLAYITPTTPSPE

-638 YTRLRNGDFVYGSTN
+638 YTRLRGGDFVYGSTN
-653 GAIRFN
+653 GAVRFN
-659 PENFNRRPYKAPLL
+659 PENFTNHPYTAPLL
-673 FTDFEVPQKSRE
+673 FTDFEVPQKSHE
-685 KTLEKKLLFNHMM
+685 KTLEKKLLFNRMM
-698 NEEGTIRL
+698 NENGTIRL

-724 QQDIQYSYQLEGFE
+724 QQDIQYIYQLEGFE

-744 TSELSVRYTNIPPGD
+744 TSELSVRYTNIPPGN
-759 YIFRVKSMSKNGKL
+759 YTFRVKSMSKNGKQ
-773 QLDEQSLRLHIA
+773 QLDEQSIRLHIA
-785 QPYWNTTLAWLI
+785 QPYWNTALAWII

-869 NTEKLYNLITQLLDF
+869 NTDKLYNLITQLLDF
-884 QKIDTTHIALK
+884 QKIDTTHITLK

-901 KSYLEDKLLS
+901 KSYLQEKLLS
-911 FQSLCES
+911 FQSLCDG

-925 SLPEAPVLFWIDKD
+925 SLPEAPVSLWIDKE

-948 LSNAVKYTPSCG
+948 LSNAVKYTPAGG
-960 HIVVKVTQNDKK
+960 HILVKVTQTDKK
-972 IEIAVKDNGIGIPKK
+972 IEIEVKDNGIGIPKK

-1028 SFSSIEGEG
+1028 SFSSNEGEG
-1037 STFLLTFRRGNRHL
+1037 STFLLTFRQGNRHL
-1051 IRYIESERTSSTEEY
+1051 TRYIAADDTPSEQPSLPEQDYSPD
-1066 LNRHADTNPGY
+1066 ADELP
-1077 DVSSQEDSS
+1077 DVDH
-1086 QNNNSQTDSFQAG
+1086 
-1099 NSKERIMIVED
+1099 SKERIMIVED

-1120 TFDQTYTVIAEP
+1120 TFEQTYTVIAKP
-1132 DGESALEYLQDQSV
+1132 DGESALEYLQEQSV

-1155 PGIQGDELCRCI
+1155 PGIQGDELCRQI
-1167 KSDFNTSH
+1167 KSDFTTSH
-1175 IPVILL
+1175 IPIILL

-1222 KMMREYFLSVSLN
+1222 RMMREYFLSSSLN
-1235 AHEHGSFPTNERV
+1235 AHEHEIFSLNETIVIEEPTEK
-1248 ERKEPSGEK
+1248 KEETSPE
-1257 EQAPSQSS
+1257 SS
-1265 NLLSAMDHEF
+1265 NLLSTMDKEF

-1284 ENMANPDFTINQLSR
+1284 ENLANPDFTINQLSR

-1328 MKEAARLLRQGI
+1328 MKEAARLLKEQI

-1349 GFMDAKYF
+1349 GFTDAKYF